1 MEVKLASA
9 RSVRSQLVL
18 ALLAAAVLAFAAAG
32 GALLLY
38 ERLTLEDRARAMA
51 QPYTQLVSVGAEA
64 AVAFADAVRAEEILQ
79 TLRRDPQVL
88 EASIVLADGRLLAR
102 YAAAHAPAAPHPAP
116 RHASEGAAGTELMIG
131 QGTARLSHALNDGAR
146 LLLTMDLSDL
156 QRRTRDTL
164 LVYAAGM
171 VVLLVVLTL
180 GLLLILQRTITDP
193 ISALAGA
200 VDRVRTRTDDV
211 QRVPVGGA
219 DELARLGEAINA
231 MMATIQDRE
240 SELRRL
246 TVVQR
251 TILDNVGSGIV
262 STSPEGV
269 VTSFNPAAERLLGR
283 AAASV
288 IGRPAP
294 ASWFDASE
302 LSAHARALSAQLG
315 EQVPASFDALTAL
328 ARRSLPEEHA
338 RDWTFVRPD
347 GSRVPVHLSVS
358 AMHSEDG
365 QVNGFV
371 GVFHD
376 LTDRKHAE
384 EALRRHKDELEA
396 TVEQRTAELRL
407 ARDAAD
413 AASRAKSAFLANM
426 SHEIRTPMNAILGM
440 SALALDTD
448 LQPQQRNYIAKAHAA
463 AESLLVII
471 NDILDFSKVEAGK
484 IELEN
489 TPFNLDEAVDGVIDV
504 LAPKADEA
512 GLALVLSLEPGLP
525 RELVGDPGRLRQV
538 LMNLCHNAIKFTS
551 QGRVVLT
558 VRQLERAGASAR
570 LQFEVSDTGIGMSEE
585 EQQRLFQ
592 PFSQADISTSRRYGG
607 TGLGLA
613 ISRQL
618 VQLMGGELHLES
630 AVGAGSRFFFT
641 IAFTLPSPQAT
652 SMVIDTHSPSGP
664 LARQVVEAGRSRPR
678 PAWPHAH
685 PVLEGARVLLVEDN
699 PINQELA
706 VELLSRAGVVVSV
719 ASEGRQAL
727 AMLEHERFDAVL
739 MDCQM
744 PVMDG
749 YATTRALRQLP
760 TLQALPVIAMTA
772 DAMVGQR
779 EAAIAAG
786 MNDHITKPI
795 RVDEMLATLADWI
808 GPRASHRVAT
818 EAADSRTSGA

>member
-1 MEVKLASA
+1 MALKLAPA

-18 ALLAAAVLAFAAAG
+18 ALLASAVLAFAAAG
-32 GALLLY
+32 GALLFY
-38 ERLTLEDRARAMA
+38 ERLTLEDRAQAMA

-64 AVAFADAVRAEEILQ
+64 AVAFADATRAQEILQ

-88 EASIVLADGRLLAR
+88 EASIVLADGRVLAR
-102 YAAAHAPAAPHPAP
+102 YASPAAPAAPPPAA
-116 RHASEGAAGTELMIG
+116 RGGTEGGTGTKLAIG

-164 LVYAAGM
+164 LVFAAGT
-171 VVLLVVLTL
+171 VVLLGVMTL

-193 ISALAGA
+193 ISMLAQA
-200 VDRVRTRTDDV
+200 VDRVRTRSGEV
-211 QRVPVGGA
+211 QPVPVAGA

-240 SELRRL
+240 AELCRL
-246 TVVQR
+246 TTVQR

-262 STSPEGV
+262 STSPDGV

-283 AAASV
+283 AAAAV

-294 ASWFDASE
+294 ADWFDAGE
-302 LSAHARALSAQLG
+302 LSERAR
-315 EQVPASFDALTAL
+315 ALTAL
-328 ARRSLPEEHA
+328 LGEPVPAAFEALTALPRRDGTEE

-347 GSRVPVHLSVS
+347 GTRVPVHLSMS
-358 AMHSEDG
+358 AMRGEG
-365 QVNGFV
+365 GRITGFV
-371 GVFHD
+371 GVAHD
-376 LTDRKHAE
+376 LTDRQHAE
-384 EALRRHKDELEA
+384 QALLRHKEELEA

-440 SALALDTD
+440 SALALDSD
-448 LQPQQRNYIAKAHAA
+448 LQPRQRNYISKAHAA

-484 IELEN
+484 IELEV
-489 TPFNLDEAVDGVIDV
+489 TAFSLEDALAGVVDV
-504 LAPKADEA
+504 LGPKAEQA
-512 GLALVLSLEPGLP
+512 GLALVLAPGPGLP

-538 LMNLCHNAIKFTS
+538 LMNLCHNAIKFTPR
-551 QGRVVLT
+551 GEVVLA
-558 VRQLERAGASAR
+558 VRELERTGTTSR
-570 LQFEVSDTGIGMSEE
+570 LQFEVRDTGIGMSDE
-585 EQQRLFQ
+585 EQRRLFQ

-613 ISRQL
+613 ISQQL
-618 VQLMGGELHLES
+618 VQLMGGELCLES
-630 AVGAGSRFFFT
+630 AAGAGSRFHFALEFP
-641 IAFTLPSPQAT
+641 LPA
-652 SMVIDTHSPSGP
+652 VPSGP
-664 LARQVVEAGRSRPR
+664 VPRTASVAPARS
-678 PAWPHAH
+678 PAPPSWQDAH

-719 ASEGRQAL
+719 ASDGREAL
-727 AMLEHERFDAVL
+727 ALLQHEQFDAVL

-749 YATTRALRQLP
+749 YATTQALRRQPPLKN
-760 TLQALPVIAMTA
+760 LPVIAMTA

-779 EAAIAAG
+779 EAALAAG

-795 RVDEMLATLADWI
+795 RVNDMLATLAHWVR
-808 GPRASHRVAT
+808 PRAPQPAAT
-818 EAADSRTSGA
+818 EVEAEKDVQRARE

>member
-1 MEVKLASA
+1 MAVKLAPA
-9 RSVRSQLVL
+9 RSVRGQLVL
-18 ALLAAAVLAFAAAG
+18 ALLASAMLAFAAAG
-32 GALLLY
+32 GALLFY
-38 ERLTLEDRARAMA
+38 ERLTLEDRAQAMV

-64 AVAFADAVRAEEILQ
+64 AVAFADATRAQEILQ

-88 EASIVLADGRLLAR
+88 EASIVLADGRVLAH
-102 YAAAHAPAAPHPAP
+102 YASPAAPAAPPPAAP
-116 RHASEGAAGTELMIG
+116 GGAEGGMGTKLAIG

-164 LVYAAGM
+164 LVFAAGT
-171 VVLLVVLTL
+171 VVLLGVMTL

-193 ISALAGA
+193 ISMLAQA
-200 VDRVRTRTDDV
+200 VDRVRTRSGEV
-211 QRVPVGGA
+211 QPVPVAGA

-240 SELRRL
+240 AELCRL
-246 TVVQR
+246 TTVQR

-262 STSPEGV
+262 STSPDGV

-283 AAASV
+283 AAAAV

-294 ASWFDASE
+294 ADWFDAGE
-302 LSAHARALSAQLG
+302 LSERAR
-315 EQVPASFDALTAL
+315 ALTAL
-328 ARRSLPEEHA
+328 LGEPVPAAFEALTALPRRDGTEE

-347 GSRVPVHLSVS
+347 GTRVPVHLSMS
-358 AMHSEDG
+358 AMRGEG
-365 QVNGFV
+365 GRITGFV
-371 GVFHD
+371 GVAHD
-376 LTDRKHAE
+376 LTDRQHAE
-384 EALRRHKDELEA
+384 QALLRHKEELEA

-407 ARDAAD
+407 ARDAAN

-440 SALALDTD
+440 SALALDSD
-448 LQPQQRNYIAKAHAA
+448 LQPRQRNYISKAHAA

-484 IELEN
+484 IELEV
-489 TPFNLDEAVDGVIDV
+489 TAFSLEDALAGVVDV
-504 LAPKADEA
+504 LGPKAEQA
-512 GLALVLSLEPGLP
+512 GLALVLAPGPGLP

-538 LMNLCHNAIKFTS
+538 LMNLCHNAIKFTPR
-551 QGRVVLT
+551 GEVVLA
-558 VRQLERAGASAR
+558 VRELERTGTTSR
-570 LQFEVSDTGIGMSEE
+570 LQFEVRDTGIGMSDE
-585 EQQRLFQ
+585 EQRRLFQ

-613 ISRQL
+613 ISQQL
-618 VQLMGGELHLES
+618 VQLMGGELCLES
-630 AVGAGSRFFFT
+630 AAGAGSRFHFALEFP
-641 IAFTLPSPQAT
+641 LPA
-652 SMVIDTHSPSGP
+652 VPSGP
-664 LARQVVEAGRSRPR
+664 VPRTASVAPARS
-678 PAWPHAH
+678 PAPPSWQDAH

-719 ASEGRQAL
+719 ASDGREAL
-727 AMLEHERFDAVL
+727 ALLQHEQFDAVL

-749 YATTRALRQLP
+749 YATTQALRRQPPLKN
-760 TLQALPVIAMTA
+760 LPVIAMTA

-779 EAAIAAG
+779 EAALAAG

-795 RVDEMLATLADWI
+795 RVNDMLATLAHWVR
-808 GPRASHRVAT
+808 PRAPQPAAT
-818 EAADSRTSGA
+818 EVEAEKDVQRARE